1 MTLSAA
7 LAAAVI
13 LTSAGPDLIRPHQDQ
28 ETRLPD
34 VAVTGGTVEERALD
48 FVGRVAGPPRGRG
61 VARWNMP
68 VCAAAVNLD
77 NAPAQVILDRIG
89 DVARSL
95 DLRVGAPGCEPNL
108 VVIFTSDGSA
118 LARSMVTQNRRIF
131 DPGVGGISRGSRE
144 LEAFQTGDA
153 PVRWWSLSVA
163 FDSATGQ
170 RAARVPGDIPSRTD
184 VPVQFARDFLCNV
197 DDCSIRYAPARAVTT
212 SSRLRTRVEDALYK
226 SIIVVDVERTG
237 AIDAASLGDYLAFIS
252 LAQIAGDADAA
263 PYDSILNLFSN
274 GGRNGITA
282 WDRAYLEAVYG
293 THAGLRSTEG
303 RMREVAALMARNASA
318 AADVE

>member
-170 RAARVPGDIPSRTD
+170 RAARVPGDIPSERTSPFSSPGISCAMSTT
-184 VPVQFARDFLCNV
+184 VRSATRRPAPSRPVLACAPGSRTLSTNR
-197 DDCSIRYAPARAVTT
+197 SSSSMSNGPARSTQPVSETIWPSSAWPRSPVTPMR
-212 SSRLRTRVEDALYK
+212 RLTTR
-226 SIIVVDVERTG
+226 
-237 AIDAASLGDYLAFIS
+237 F
-252 LAQIAGDADAA
+252 
-263 PYDSILNLFSN
+263 
-274 GGRNGITA
+274 
-282 WDRAYLEAVYG
+282 
-293 THAGLRSTEG
+293 
-303 RMREVAALMARNASA
+303 
-318 AADVE
+318 